1 MLCWE
6 GAIVNDT
13 DLWMPW
19 YVGDWRRDTAHL
31 SATESGAYR
40 EIIDECWVR
49 GGAVTDSDRELW
61 RIARADSIDHWR
73 KDLRPVIAEFFSIED
88 GVWRHKRVDEELAK
102 AAAQREAKRKQT
114 EAARAARGRVRGEP
128 TDTVTTPATTSVTT
142 SVTNPVTTSVT
153 ETPSPSPIKKE
164 SSSNP
169 AQENC
174 SPEPEP
180 PETTADRPNY
190 AFEGRVIRLNQRDY
204 DFWKDKFKNLDL
216 DAELASRD
224 SWLATEAA
232 ASARK
237 KWFNSTATHL
247 KNVNERNRKKP
258 PDDDEPYVFRM

>member
-1 MLCWE
+1 MPE
-6 GAIVNDT
+6 ADV
-13 DLWMPW
+13 WMPW
-19 YVGDWRRDTAHL
+19 YIGDWRRDTAHL
-31 SATESGAYR
+31 SAAERGAYR
-40 EIIDECWVR
+40 EIIDECWLR
-49 GGAVTDSDRELW
+49 GGSVTDSDAELW
-61 RIARADSIDHWR
+61 RVAAADSIDHWR
-73 KDLRPVIAEFFSIED
+73 NTLRPAVARFFTIED
-88 GVWRHKRVDEELAK
+88 GAWRHKRVTEELAK
-102 AAAQREAKRKQT
+102 AAKLKQNRRRQT
-114 EAARAARGRVRGEP
+114 EAARTAKARTKP
-128 TDTVTTPATTSVTT
+128 DTHTVTEPETAPSTEPETE
-142 SVTNPVTTSVT
+142 PVTTSVT
-153 ETPSPSPIKKE
+153 ETPSPSPSPIKKD

-169 AQENC
+169 AQENFT
-174 SPEPEP
+174 PEPEP

-190 AFEGRVIRLNQRDY
+190 VFEGRVIRLNQRDY